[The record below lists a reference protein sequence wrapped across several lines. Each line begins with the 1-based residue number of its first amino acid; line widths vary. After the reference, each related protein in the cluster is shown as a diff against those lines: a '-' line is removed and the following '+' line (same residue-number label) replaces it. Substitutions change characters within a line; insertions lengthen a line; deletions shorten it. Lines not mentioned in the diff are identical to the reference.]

1 MKIRKMKP
9 DDMERIVAITKSAW
23 GDDTLHKLLEDRY
36 GPIGKK
42 GWRQKKA
49 NEVQALFGRIPDNV
63 IVAVEDDKVVG
74 YASFT
79 IDADNQI
86 GNVRDNAVDPEYQ
99 GRGIGTAMN
108 KWVLDHFRDEG
119 VKIARVGT
127 LLHDKA
133 ARRMY
138 EKNGFEE
145 LARSIHYS
153 MRLAN
158 DLKGL

>member
-1 MKIRKMKP
+1 MQIRRMTSE
-9 DDMERIVAITKSAW
+9 DMERIAAINELAW
-23 GDDTLHKLLEDRY
+23 GDCTLYKLVEDRY

-42 GWRQKKA
+42 GWRQKKVD
-49 NEVQALFGRIPDNV
+49 EVQALLSRNPDNV

-74 YASFT
+74 YASFM
-79 IDADNQI
+79 IDDDNQI
-86 GNVRDNAVDPEYQ
+86 GHVTDNAVDPEYQ

-108 KWVLDHFRDEG
+108 KWVLDHFRNEG
-119 VKIARVGT
+119 VRIARVST

-145 LARSIHYS
+145 LARTIYYS
-153 MRLAN
+153 MTLAN
-158 DLKGL
+158 DR

>member
-1 MKIRKMKP
+1 MQIRRMTSE
-9 DDMERIVAITKSAW
+9 DMERIAAINELAW
-23 GDDTLHKLLEDRY
+23 GDCTLHKLIEDRY

-49 NEVQALFGRIPDNV
+49 DEVQALLSRIPENV

-79 IDADNQI
+79 IEAEAAI
-86 GNVRDNAVDPEYQ
+86 GHVTDNAVDPEYQ

-108 KWVLDHFRDEG
+108 KWVLDHFRSEG
-119 VKIARVGT
+119 VRIARVGT

-145 LARSIHYS
+145 LARTIYYS
-153 MRLAN
+153 MALAN
-158 DLKGL
+158 DR